1 MIYQTLKPLP
11 TDASG
16 LQGLLRPIKRPS
28 GHHKGKTGFMKIAYM
43 LRDPLDLVFLFI
55 YVIGVLVLIFAA
67 MQFLHAVLYKDTKA
81 RRDGMRALLL
91 GVVLLAPRIVYH
103 QFRLDASDYK
113 KAVTSAYQSGTDAI
127 LETGDGYTL
136 LAVQQGGTDP
146 ANADIVVLS
155 TALYT
160 PDGAPNAAGLAVLKA
175 VSEQTLKKKSAVEL
189 RYIAFTGEEDA
200 LAGARHYLDSLSE
213 EEKAR
218 VVADIQVG
226 DIGHADGEFQI
237 AVSNGRENPLTDR
250 LVKSVKR
257 MSGQKATMRADKS
270 SDHTAFS
277 MEGIPAA
284 MLLQEGAVDA
294 SGEAGNTGS
303 AGSEQ
308 KSSESGKTG
317 NSVSSAK
324 GGAAPEME
332 ELAKAAAIVGDTVQ
346 SLMRDKNESFRAEV
360 EVTPVAVRAAGAF
373 QPHVDAWPS
382 GTGIPAIEQQLGTR
396 LTDTGTRDADG
407 CEIYTAQLYILQQD
421 APVPVELHVTAAPE
435 RVEQIT
441 VDMSAL
447 GMDETMLRPMLTNFF
462 GNGSEKT
469 AEDGSHEKIFLDS
482 AAQAVYHVS
491 ATTTAETGTDVPV
504 GGYTLSITAA

>member
-1 MIYQTLKPLP
+1 
-11 TDASG
+11 
-16 LQGLLRPIKRPS
+16 
-28 GHHKGKTGFMKIAYM
+28 MKIAYM

-81 RRDGMRALLL
+81 RRDGVRALLL

-103 QFRLDASDYK
+103 QFRLDAADYK

-136 LAVQQGGTDP
+136 LAIQQADTDP

-160 PDGAPNAAGLAVLKA
+160 PEGTTNAAGLAVLKA
-175 VSEQTLKKKSAVEL
+175 VSEQTQKKKSAVEL

-200 LAGARHYLDSLSE
+200 LAGARNYLASLPE
-213 EEKAR
+213 EEKDR

-226 DIGHADGEFQI
+226 DIGHADAGAFQI

-277 MEGIPAA
+277 MEGIVSAVLTQGGDAA
-284 MLLQEGAVDA
+284 L
-294 SGEAGNTGS
+294 
-303 AGSEQ
+303 
-308 KSSESGKTG
+308 
-317 NSVSSAK
+317 
-324 GGAAPEME
+324 EMD

-346 SLMRDKNESFRAEV
+346 GLVRDKSGSFRVEV
-360 EVTPVAVRAAGAF
+360 EATPVAVRAAGAF
-373 QPHVDAWPS
+373 QPQVDAWPS

-407 CEIYTAQLYILQQD
+407 CKIYTAQLYILQQD
-421 APVPVELHVTAAPE
+421 APVPVEVHVTTAPE
-435 RVEQIT
+435 CMDQIT
-441 VDMSAL
+441 VDTSAL
-447 GMDETMLRPMLTNFF
+447 GMDEAMLRPMLTNFF
-462 GNGSEKT
+462 GDGSEKA
-469 AEDGSHEKIFLDS
+469 AENGSHETIYLDS
-482 AAQAVYHVS
+482 AAQAMYHVS
-491 ATTTAETGTDVPV
+491 ATTTAETSAGVPAA
-504 GGYTLSITAA
+504 GYTLSITAA

>member
-1 MIYQTLKPLP
+1 
-11 TDASG
+11 
-16 LQGLLRPIKRPS
+16 
-28 GHHKGKTGFMKIAYM
+28 MKIAYM

-81 RRDGMRALLL
+81 RRDGVRALLL

-103 QFRLDASDYK
+103 QFRLDAADYK

-160 PDGAPNAAGLAVLKA
+160 PEGTTNAAGLAVLKA
-175 VSEQTLKKKSAVEL
+175 VSEQTQKKKSAVEL

-200 LAGARHYLDSLSE
+200 LAGARNYLASLPE
-213 EEKAR
+213 EEKDR

-226 DIGHADGEFQI
+226 DIGHADAGAFQI

-277 MEGIPAA
+277 MEGIVSAVLTQGGDAA
-284 MLLQEGAVDA
+284 L
-294 SGEAGNTGS
+294 
-303 AGSEQ
+303 
-308 KSSESGKTG
+308 
-317 NSVSSAK
+317 
-324 GGAAPEME
+324 EMD

-346 SLMRDKNESFRAEV
+346 GLVRDKSGSFRVEV
-360 EVTPVAVRAAGAF
+360 EATPVAVRAAGAF
-373 QPHVDAWPS
+373 QPQVDAWPS

-407 CEIYTAQLYILQQD
+407 CKIYTAQLYILQQD
-421 APVPVELHVTAAPE
+421 APVPVEVHVTTAPE
-435 RVEQIT
+435 RVDQIT
-441 VDMSAL
+441 VDTSAL
-447 GMDETMLRPMLTNFF
+447 GMDEAMLRPMLTNFF
-462 GNGSEKT
+462 GDGSEKA
-469 AEDGSHEKIFLDS
+469 AENGSHETIYLDS
-482 AAQAVYHVS
+482 VAQAMYHVS
-491 ATTTAETGTDVPV
+491 ATTTAETGAGVPA

>member
-1 MIYQTLKPLP
+1 
-11 TDASG
+11 
-16 LQGLLRPIKRPS
+16 
-28 GHHKGKTGFMKIAYM
+28 MKIAYM

-81 RRDGMRALLL
+81 RRDGVRALLL
-91 GVVLLAPRIVYH
+91 GIGLLAPRIVYH
-103 QFRLDASDYK
+103 QLRLDASDYK
-113 KAVTSAYQSGTDAI
+113 KAVTTAYQSGTDAI
-127 LETGDGYTL
+127 PETGDGYTL

-175 VSEQTLKKKSAVEL
+175 VSEQTVKKKSAVEL

-200 LAGARHYLDSLSE
+200 LAGARNYLDSLPD

-226 DIGHADGEFQI
+226 DIGQADGGAFQI
-237 AVSNGRENPLTDR
+237 AVSNGHENPLTDR

-257 MSGQKATMRADKS
+257 MSGQKATMREDTSA
-270 SDHTAFS
+270 DHTAFS
-277 MEGIPAA
+277 MEGIVSAVLTQA
-284 MLLQEGAVDA
+284 GTVDA
-294 SGEAGNTGS
+294 SGETGNTGS

-308 KSSESGKTG
+308 KGSESGKTG
-317 NSVSSAK
+317 NSVSSTK
-324 GGAAPEME
+324 GGDAAPEMD

-360 EVTPVAVRAAGAF
+360 EATPVDVRAAGAL
-373 QPHVDAWPS
+373 QPQVDAWPS

-396 LTDTGTRDADG
+396 LSDTGKSDADG
-407 CEIYTAQLYILQQD
+407 CKIFTAQLYILQQD
-421 APVPVELHVTAAPE
+421 APAPVEVHVTTAPE
-435 RVEQIT
+435 RVDQIT
-441 VDMSAL
+441 VDTSAL
-447 GMDETMLRPMLTNFF
+447 GMDEAMIRPMLTNFF
-462 GNGSEKT
+462 GEGSEKA
-469 AEDGSHEKIFLDS
+469 AENGSHETIYLDS
-482 AAQAVYHVS
+482 AAQAMYHVS
-491 ATTTAETGTDVPV
+491 ATTTAETGAGVPA

>member
-1 MIYQTLKPLP
+1 
-11 TDASG
+11 
-16 LQGLLRPIKRPS
+16 
-28 GHHKGKTGFMKIAYM
+28 MKIAYM

-81 RRDGMRALLL
+81 RRDGVRALLL

-103 QFRLDASDYK
+103 QFRLDAADYK

-160 PDGAPNAAGLAVLKA
+160 PEGTTNAAGLAVLKA
-175 VSEQTLKKKSAVEL
+175 VSEQTQKKKSAVEL

-200 LAGARHYLDSLSE
+200 LAGARNYLASLPE
-213 EEKAR
+213 EEKDR

-226 DIGHADGEFQI
+226 DIGHADAGAFQI

-257 MSGQKATMRADKS
+257 MSGQKATMRADKF

-277 MEGIPAA
+277 MEGIVS
-284 MLLQEGAVDA
+284 AVLTQADD
-294 SGEAGNTGS
+294 
-303 AGSEQ
+303 
-308 KSSESGKTG
+308 
-317 NSVSSAK
+317 
-324 GGAAPEME
+324 AAPEMD

-346 SLMRDKNESFRAEV
+346 GLMRDKSGRFRADV
-360 EVTPVAVRAAGAF
+360 EATPVDVRAAGAF
-373 QPHVDAWPS
+373 QPQVDAWPS
-382 GTGIPAIEQQLGTR
+382 GTRLPVIEQQLGTR
-396 LTDTGTRDADG
+396 LSDTGKSDADG
-407 CEIYTAQLYILQQD
+407 CKIYTAQLYILQQD
-421 APVPVELHVTAAPE
+421 TPVPVEVHVTTAPE
-435 RVEQIT
+435 CVDQIT
-441 VDMSAL
+441 VDTSAL
-447 GMDETMLRPMLTNFF
+447 GMDEAMLRPMLTNFF
-462 GNGSEKT
+462 GEGSEKA
-469 AEDGSHEKIFLDS
+469 AENGSHETIYLDS
-482 AAQAVYHVS
+482 AAQAMYHVS
-491 ATTTAETGTDVPV
+491 ATTTAETGAGVPAV
-504 GGYTLSITAA
+504 GYTLSITAA

>member
-1 MIYQTLKPLP
+1 
-11 TDASG
+11 
-16 LQGLLRPIKRPS
+16 
-28 GHHKGKTGFMKIAYM
+28 MKIAYM

-81 RRDGMRALLL
+81 RRDGVRALLL

-127 LETGDGYTL
+127 LETGDGYTF
-136 LAVQQGGTDP
+136 LAIQQGGTDP
-146 ANADIVVLS
+146 ANADIVLLS

-160 PDGAPNAAGLAVLKA
+160 PEGTTNAAGLAVLKA
-175 VSEQTLKKKSAVEL
+175 VSEQTQKKKSAVEL

-200 LAGARHYLDSLSE
+200 LAGARNYLSSLPE

-226 DIGHADGEFQI
+226 DIGHADAGAFQI

-257 MSGQKATMRADKS
+257 MSGQKAMMRADKS

-277 MEGIPAA
+277 MEGIVSAA
-284 MLLQEGAVDA
+284 LTQ
-294 SGEAGNTGS
+294 AGD
-303 AGSEQ
+303 
-308 KSSESGKTG
+308 
-317 NSVSSAK
+317 
-324 GGAAPEME
+324 AAPEMD

-346 SLMRDKNESFRAEV
+346 GLVRDKSGSFRAEV
-360 EVTPVAVRAAGAF
+360 EATPVDVRAAGAF
-373 QPHVDAWPS
+373 QPQVDAWPS
-382 GTGIPAIEQQLGTR
+382 GTGIPVIEQQLGTR
-396 LTDTGTRDADG
+396 LSDTGKRDADG

-421 APVPVELHVTAAPE
+421 APVPVEVYVTTAPE
-435 RVEQIT
+435 CVDQIT
-441 VDMSAL
+441 VDTSAL
-447 GMDETMLRPMLTNFF
+447 GMDEAMLRPMLTNFF
-462 GNGSEKT
+462 GEGSEKA
-469 AEDGSHEKIFLDS
+469 AENGSHETIYLDS
-482 AAQAVYHVS
+482 AAQAMYHVS
-491 ATTTAETGTDVPV
+491 ATTTAETGAGVPA

>member
-1 MIYQTLKPLP
+1 
-11 TDASG
+11 
-16 LQGLLRPIKRPS
+16 
-28 GHHKGKTGFMKIAYM
+28 MKIAYM

-81 RRDGMRALLL
+81 RRDGVRALLL
-91 GVVLLAPRIVYH
+91 GFVLLAPRIVYH
-103 QFRLDASDYK
+103 QFRLDAADYK

-136 LAVQQGGTDP
+136 LAIQQGGTDP

-160 PDGAPNAAGLAVLKA
+160 PDGTTNAAGLAVLKA
-175 VSEQTLKKKSAVEL
+175 VSEQTQKKKSAVEL
-189 RYIAFTGEEDA
+189 RYIALTGERDA
-200 LAGARHYLDSLSE
+200 LAGARNYLASLPE

-226 DIGHADGEFQI
+226 DIGHADAGAFQI
-237 AVSNGRENPLTDR
+237 AVSNGHENPLTDR

-277 MEGIPAA
+277 MEGIVS
-284 MLLQEGAVDA
+284 AVLTQD
-294 SGEAGNTGS
+294 GD
-303 AGSEQ
+303 
-308 KSSESGKTG
+308 
-317 NSVSSAK
+317 
-324 GGAAPEME
+324 AAPEMD

-346 SLMRDKNESFRAEV
+346 GLMRDKRGSFRAEV
-360 EVTPVAVRAAGAF
+360 EATPADVRAAGAF
-373 QPHVDAWPS
+373 QQQVDAWPS

-396 LTDTGTRDADG
+396 LTDTGTSDADG
-407 CEIYTAQLYILQQD
+407 CKIYTAQLYILQQD
-421 APVPVELHVTAAPE
+421 APVPVEVHVTTAPE
-435 RVEQIT
+435 RVDQIT

-447 GMDETMLRPMLTNFF
+447 GMDEAMLRPMLTNFF
-462 GNGSEKT
+462 GEGSEKA
-469 AEDGSHEKIFLDS
+469 AENGSHETIYLDS
-482 AAQAVYHVS
+482 AAQAMYHVS
-491 ATTTAETGTDVPV
+491 ATTTAETGAGVPAV
-504 GGYTLSITAA
+504 GYTLSITAA

>member
-1 MIYQTLKPLP
+1 
-11 TDASG
+11 
-16 LQGLLRPIKRPS
+16 
-28 GHHKGKTGFMKIAYM
+28 MKIAYM

-81 RRDGMRALLL
+81 RRDGVRALLL

-103 QFRLDASDYK
+103 QFRLDAADYK

-136 LAVQQGGTDP
+136 LAIQQGGTDP

-160 PDGAPNAAGLAVLKA
+160 PEGTTNAAGLAVLKA
-175 VSEQTLKKKSAVEL
+175 VSEQTQKKKSAVEL
-189 RYIAFTGEEDA
+189 RYIAFTGEADA
-200 LAGARHYLDSLSE
+200 LAGARYYLASLPE

-250 LVKSVKR
+250 LVKSAKR

-277 MEGIPAA
+277 MEGIVS
-284 MLLQEGAVDA
+284 AVLTQ
-294 SGEAGNTGS
+294 AGD
-303 AGSEQ
+303 
-308 KSSESGKTG
+308 
-317 NSVSSAK
+317 
-324 GGAAPEME
+324 AAPEMD
-332 ELAKAAAIVGDTVQ
+332 ELAKAAAIVGDTLQGLV
-346 SLMRDKNESFRAEV
+346 RDKSGNFRAEV
-360 EVTPVAVRAAGAF
+360 EATPVAVRAAGAF
-373 QPHVDAWPS
+373 QPQVDAWPA
-382 GTGIPAIEQQLGTR
+382 GTGIPVIEQQLGTR
-396 LTDTGTRDADG
+396 LSDTGKSDADG
-407 CEIYTAQLYILQQD
+407 CKIYTAQLYILQQD
-421 APVPVELHVTAAPE
+421 APVPVEVHVTTAPE
-435 RVEQIT
+435 RVDQIT
-441 VDMSAL
+441 VDTSAL
-447 GMDETMLRPMLTNFF
+447 GMDEAMLRPMLTNFF
-462 GNGSEKT
+462 GEGSEKA
-469 AEDGSHEKIFLDS
+469 AENGSHETFYLDS
-482 AAQAVYHVS
+482 AAQAMYHVS
-491 ATTTAETGTDVPV
+491 ATTTAETGTGVPA

>member
-1 MIYQTLKPLP
+1 
-11 TDASG
+11 
-16 LQGLLRPIKRPS
+16 
-28 GHHKGKTGFMKIAYM
+28 MKIAYM

-81 RRDGMRALLL
+81 RRDGVRALLL

-103 QFRLDASDYK
+103 QFRLDAADYK

-136 LAVQQGGTDP
+136 LAIQQGGTDP

-160 PDGAPNAAGLAVLKA
+160 PEGTTNAAGLAVLKA
-175 VSEQTLKKKSAVEL
+175 VSEQTQKKKSAVEL

-200 LAGARHYLDSLSE
+200 LAGARNYLDSLPD

-226 DIGHADGEFQI
+226 DIDRADAGAFQI

-277 MEGIPAA
+277 MEGIVS
-284 MLLQEGAVDA
+284 AVLTQ
-294 SGEAGNTGS
+294 AGD
-303 AGSEQ
+303 
-308 KSSESGKTG
+308 
-317 NSVSSAK
+317 
-324 GGAAPEME
+324 AAPEMD

-346 SLMRDKNESFRAEV
+346 GLMRDKSGRFRAEV
-360 EVTPVAVRAAGAF
+360 EATPVDVRAAGAF
-373 QPHVDAWPS
+373 QPQVDAWPA
-382 GTGIPAIEQQLGTR
+382 GTGRPVIEQQLGTR
-396 LTDTGTRDADG
+396 LSDTGKSDADG
-407 CEIYTAQLYILQQD
+407 CKIYTAQLYILQQD
-421 APVPVELHVTAAPE
+421 APVPVEVHVTTAPE
-435 RVEQIT
+435 CVDQIT
-441 VDMSAL
+441 VDTSAL
-447 GMDETMLRPMLTNFF
+447 GMDEAMLRPMLTNFF
-462 GNGSEKT
+462 GEGSEKA
-469 AEDGSHEKIFLDS
+469 AENGSHETIYLDS
-482 AAQAVYHVS
+482 AAQAMYHVS
-491 ATTTAETGTDVPV
+491 ATTTAETSAGVPAV
-504 GGYTLSITAA
+504 GYTLSITTA